1 MCCYLRKHVFLYIK
15 PLTSICLQT
24 RKTNIFASIF
34 LRFLPFF
41 SFLAQKMFKKWAWVC
56 RDFQMAT
63 CQARLQD
70 GIHKPYKIRETIVL
84 LTATFDAVAFITEC
98 AAPKRWPKYTAHNY

>member
-1 MCCYLRKHVFLYIK
+1 
-15 PLTSICLQT
+15 
-24 RKTNIFASIF
+24 
-34 LRFLPFF
+34 
-41 SFLAQKMFKKWAWVC
+41 
-56 RDFQMAT
+56 MAT